1 MPYGLVDDKLHSH
14 IKWISAT
21 KGARALWTSALSWC
35 MDHLTDGFVPK
46 EVLRRLDGTP
56 GEARSLVSVGLWEV
70 AEGGWQFHDWAERNP
85 DADSIRAKRAKESD
99 GGREGNHVR
108 WHVKRKLRVP
118 ECEFCQAMPPESG
131 ASSGTRSGGRD
142 GTRFPPESSPAP
154 APSPSTYST
163 TRGTGTP
170 RNAREGDEPEPPESH
185 PEPEFQNIA
194 AVLQAAGLAR
204 HEVRDFLVDL
214 KGSGAKSTARV
225 VNSLHRDGKLAA
237 RIAEWRDERNLAAEA
252 ASRPK
257 PGKPTTSDKVRDG
270 IALAVRLAAE
280 EGNAPDNVT
289 PFPKL
294 IEGA

>member
-1 MPYGLVDDKLHSH
+1 MPFGFVDDKLHSH

-70 AEGGWQFHDWAERNP
+70 AEGGWQFHDWADRNP

-131 ASSGTRSGGRD
+131 TSSGTRSGGRD

-154 APSPSTYST
+154 APTPTTYST
-163 TRGTGTP
+163 TRGSGTP
-170 RNAREGDEPEPPESH
+170 RNAREGDEPPPE
-185 PEPEFQNIA
+185 PEHDSQPEFQNVGA
-194 AVLQAAGLAR
+194 MLQAAGLPQR
-204 HEVRDFLVDL
+204 EIRNFLVDL
-214 KGSGAKSTARV
+214 KASGAKSTAAV
-225 VNSLHRDGKLAA
+225 VNGLHREGKLPA

-257 PGKPTTSDKVRDG
+257 AGKRTTDDKVRDG
-270 IALAVRLAAE
+270 FALAE
-280 EGNAPDNVT
+280 EFRALESQDPNVI
-289 PFPKL
+289 PFRQ